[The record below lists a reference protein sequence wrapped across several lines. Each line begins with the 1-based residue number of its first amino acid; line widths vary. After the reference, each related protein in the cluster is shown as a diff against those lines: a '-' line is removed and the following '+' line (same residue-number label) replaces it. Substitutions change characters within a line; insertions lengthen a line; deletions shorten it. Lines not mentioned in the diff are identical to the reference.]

1 MECTAESS
9 CENGGS
15 QAQPTREEERGGQG
29 LAWQIRL
36 SRNKRASPDLI
47 DKPNRPGSLFNLN
60 LGVNMPLSAGGSGR
74 RYRNDLS
81 NY

>member
-29 LAWQIRL
+29 LVWQTRL
-36 SRNKRASPDLI
+36 SRNKRASPDLM
-47 DKPNRPGSLFNLN
+47 DKPRPTGLAAQSKSGCRYASLGPWVGPALQE
-60 LGVNMPLSAGGSGR
+60 
-74 RYRNDLS
+74 
-81 NY
+81 

>member
-15 QAQPTREEERGGQG
+15 QAQPTREEERRAQG
-29 LAWQIRL
+29 LVWQIRL
-36 SRNKRASPDLI
+36 SRNKQTSPDLI
-47 DKPNRPGSLFNLN
+47 DNPNRPGTLFTLN
-60 LGVNMPLSAGGSGR
+60 PVVNTSLSAPNSGL
-74 RYRNDLS
+74 RYRNDHS

>member
-29 LAWQIRL
+29 LVWQIRL
-36 SRNKRASPDLI
+36 SRNKRASPDLK
-47 DKPNRPGSLFNLN
+47 DKPKRPGSLFNLN
-60 LGVNMPLSAGGSGR
+60 LGVNMPLSAPGSGR
-74 RYRNDLS
+74 RYRNDHS